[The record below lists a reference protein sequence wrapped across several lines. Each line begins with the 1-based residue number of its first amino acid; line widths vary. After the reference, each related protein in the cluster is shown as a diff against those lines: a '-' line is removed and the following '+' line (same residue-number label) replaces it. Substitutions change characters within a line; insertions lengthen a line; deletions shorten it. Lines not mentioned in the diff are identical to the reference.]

1 MIVTDSIKI
10 KAPPEQVFNFLT
22 GLKDTESYKVWHP
35 DHVVMRW
42 IKGEPFQEGSVV
54 YFEEY
59 LHGKIHKGKF
69 ICTKVIPN
77 RLIEY
82 KPPFPL
88 SIFFPKNQF
97 IIKPVDEGSCIF
109 TATGIVRM
117 GPLGKRLSRRQV
129 EGVKRHMK
137 EEGENLKAIL
147 EKGGINKQ

>member
-22 GLKDTESYKVWHP
+22 GLKDTESYKAWHH

-59 LHGKIHKGKF
+59 LHGKLHKGKF
-69 ICTKVIPN
+69 MGTKVITN
-77 RLIEY
+77 RLIAY
-82 KPPFPL
+82 RPPFPL
-88 SIFFPKNQF
+88 SILFPENQF
-97 IIKPVDEGSCIF
+97 IMEPTDDGGCIF
-109 TATGIVRM
+109 TASIKIRM
-117 GPLGKRLSRRQV
+117 GPLGKKLSRKQID
-129 EGVKRHMK
+129 GVKRHMK

>member
-1 MIVTDSIKI
+1 MIITDSIGI
-10 KAPPEQVFNFLT
+10 KAPPERVFSFLT
-22 GLKDTESYKVWHP
+22 GLKDDASYRAWHP

-42 IKGEPFQEGSVV
+42 IKGEPFQAGSVA

-59 LHGKIHKGKF
+59 LHGKMHKGKF

-82 KPPFPL
+82 RPLFPL
-88 SIFFPKNQF
+88 SVFFPGNRF
-97 IIKPVDEGSCIF
+97 VIEPTDEGSCIF
-109 TATGIVRM
+109 TATGTVRI
-117 GPLGKRLSRRQV
+117 GPLGKRLSRKQI

-147 EKGGINKQ
+147 ER

>member
-1 MIVTDSIKI
+1 
-10 KAPPEQVFNFLT
+10 
-22 GLKDTESYKVWHP
+22 
-35 DHVVMRW
+35 MRW
-42 IKGEPFQEGSVV
+42 IKGGPFQEGSVV

-88 SIFFPKNQF
+88 SVFFPKNQF
-97 IIKPVDEGSCIF
+97 IIELIDDGNCIF
-109 TATGIVRM
+109 TATGILRM
-117 GPLGKRLSRRQV
+117 GPLGKKLSRKQV

-147 EKGGINKQ
+147 EKGGGDKQ

>member
-1 MIVTDSIKI
+1 MIITDSIKI
-10 KAPPEQVFNFLT
+10 KASPEQVFNFLT

-35 DHVVMRW
+35 EHVAMRW
-42 IKGEPFQEGSVV
+42 IKGKPFQEGSVV

-59 LHGKIHKGKF
+59 LHGKLHKGKF

-88 SIFFPKNQF
+88 SLFFPKNEF
-97 IIKPVDEGSCIF
+97 IMEPTDDGGCTF
-109 TATGIVRM
+109 TARGTVRM
-117 GPLGKRLSRRQV
+117 GPLVKRLSRSQV

-137 EEGENLKAIL
+137 EEGENLKDIL
-147 EKGGINKQ
+147 ERGRV